1 MTLVTTHG
9 YRILLCDE
17 TFKIYSLS
25 NFQTCSRV
33 LLAVLSAL
41 QSLPRASS
49 SYNRTFVPFDPIHPF
64 CPSPIPHLC
73 YHQSLLC
80 IYELF
85 FFSFFFVDST
95 YKWDHTVFAFS
106 IRLFALSVM
115 PSKSIRVVT
124 NAKFP
129 SFLWLSNNPS
139 TLLSMHFPL
148 TKLHLLFYTYH
159 DKTIIYCLTIL
170 SMGNVRKLNLLIMSC
185 FFVCECISSL
195 VTKHHGHICTC
206 SLAPPTIPPPAP
218 IFPACKPHHEEHL
231 QARVST
237 FQGSESPRN
246 QAPCPS
252 ACWGDRRLSAE
263 GEWPHLG
270 AQ

>member
-1 MTLVTTHG
+1 MKLLRSTL
-9 YRILLCDE
+9 LA
-17 TFKIYSLS
+17 TFKHAVEFCWLFSAR
-25 NFQTCSRV
+25 CS
-33 LLAVLSAL
+33 
-41 QSLPRASS
+41 
-49 SYNRTFVPFDPIHPF
+49 
-64 CPSPIPHLC
+64 PSPGLLHLITGRLYLLPIPNPPPLLPPVS
-73 YHQSLLC
+73 SLYLWAF
-80 IYELF
+80 F

-106 IRLFALSVM
+106 IRLIALSVM

-231 QARVST
+231 RARVST